1 MTLDVRTIVVLLVLS
16 AVLMSITLAVG
27 IRTGRGSGF
36 VHWNVGLALFA
47 LGWLLM
53 ALRGVL
59 PDFAGVALANASLV
73 AGLCLQLAAM
83 IRFEGRSV
91 PPVLVYAPGPAL
103 FFLVLPLLDDYA
115 VMTLAVSLAYAS
127 VLGATAWFAARLKSD
142 AGPARWLLAA
152 TCSVAALML
161 LVRAGVLLVQP
172 VDRSGLFSGGAVHV
186 VAFLALFVLSSTS
199 SVAFLLMLRERA
211 EAEIRRLAMFDP
223 LTALL
228 NRRAFIE
235 LGEREIARASRLRV
249 PYTVLMMDLDHF
261 KRVNDRHGH
270 QAGDRVL
277 AAFAALAQR
286 SVRAGDLV
294 GRYGG
299 EEFCAILPGA
309 SREVALA
316 VAERLR
322 ASAAETPLEGLDR
335 PITVS
340 IGAAT
345 ARPGDA
351 PCSLDQA
358 LARADAALYR
368 AKSEGRNRVASADAA
383 ALDDARRGK
392 PVHFALIA

>member
-1 MTLDVRTIVVLLVLS
+1 VTLDVRTIVVLLVLS
-16 AVLMSITLAVG
+16 ALLMSITLAVG
-27 IRTGRGSGF
+27 IRTRRGGGF
-36 VHWNVGLALFA
+36 VHWNIGLALFA
-47 LGWLLM
+47 LGWLLV
-53 ALRGVL
+53 ALRDLL
-59 PDFAGVALANASLV
+59 PDLVTLAIADALLMS
-73 AGLCLQLAAM
+73 GLCLQLVAVMEFDGKPAPNALLY
-83 IRFEGRSV
+83 V
-91 PPVLVYAPGPAL
+91 PGPLL
-103 FFLVLPLLDDYA
+103 FILVLPILDNYAAFTLLVSVGYA
-115 VMTLAVSLAYAS
+115 AA
-127 VLGATAWFAARLKSD
+127 LGATAWFAARLQD
-142 AGPARWLLAA
+142 AGAARWMLAA
-152 TCSVAALML
+152 PYAAGGAVL
-161 LVRAGVLLVQP
+161 LVRAGVMLVEP
-172 VDRSGLFSGGAVHV
+172 SAGTGLFAGNAVHV
-186 VAFLALFVLSSTS
+186 IAFLALFAMTCAGSL
-199 SVAFLLMLRERA
+199 AYLLMLRERA

-235 LGEREIARASRLRV
+235 LGEREIARASRLRI

-270 QAGDRVL
+270 QTGDRVL

-309 SREVALA
+309 GKEVALA

-322 ASAAETPLEGLDR
+322 AWAAETKLDGLDY

-368 AKSEGRNRVASADAA
+368 AKNEGRNRVVSADATA
-383 ALDDARRGK
+383 ASPRLDT
-392 PVHFALIA
+392 PPHLALIA